1 MNPGRARQPG
11 RALVLVVPE
20 TGMRAFSIVLA
31 VAAALALA
39 GPVMANE
46 DIASLG
52 LREDGGMP
60 LAAFR
65 LKLPDTT
72 VIMQAPVTVLGGH
85 SIEIKRKLA
94 PSVSLGATYRYT
106 LGEHLHSDRF
116 GLKLTFTH

>member
-1 MNPGRARQPG
+1 
-11 RALVLVVPE
+11 
-20 TGMRAFSIVLA
+20 MRGFITVLA
-31 VAAALALA
+31 LAAALAAA
-39 GPVMANE
+39 GTATANE

-65 LKLPDTT
+65 LKLPDTI

-94 PSVSLGATYRYT
+94 PRVSLGATYRYT
-106 LGEHLHSDRF
+106 LGEHLHSERF
-116 GLKLTFTH
+116 GLKLTFTN